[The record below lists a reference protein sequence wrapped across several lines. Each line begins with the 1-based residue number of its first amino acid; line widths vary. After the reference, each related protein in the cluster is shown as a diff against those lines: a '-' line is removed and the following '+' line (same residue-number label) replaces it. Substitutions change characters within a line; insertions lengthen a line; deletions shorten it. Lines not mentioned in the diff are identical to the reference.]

1 VCPDASKNGRI
12 SLSAIVRSARITTA
26 IRAARRSCQKAAK
39 TQKSTFVW
47 GSSGESRFKSS
58 MRTGEKEHL
67 LGPFNTEG
75 AKQRAIPKAPSAN
88 PGSERRNGRSI

>member
-47 GSSGESRFKSS
+47 GSSGESRLNRFDLQPTSYKIFLMLRS
-58 MRTGEKEHL
+58 
-67 LGPFNTEG
+67 
-75 AKQRAIPKAPSAN
+75 QVSATRGGN
-88 PGSERRNGRSI
+88 NEDAQCRINI